1 MSQGAQRRR
10 IARRINRAG
19 VAVTPATLDR
29 LVAYYELLETW
40 NRKIN
45 LTAEVESDAA
55 VDRLLVE
62 PLVAAQSLPRRAAA
76 MIDIGSGSGSPAI
89 PMKLSAP
96 AVGLV
101 MVESKTRK
109 AAFLREVVRQLAM
122 GSAVVETGRF
132 EELLSRPDLRGVMDV
147 VTIRAVRLDHR
158 ALADLQEFLKPGGQI
173 FLFGGSTIP
182 VRDPIRLP
190 LSLSGATPLVEP
202 LRSKLYRLVK
212 AAEPGGRRAAG

>member
-1 MSQGAQRRR
+1 MAQGAQRRR
-10 IARRINRAG
+10 IMRRINRAG
-19 VAVTPATLDR
+19 VTLSAPVLDR
-29 LVAYYELLETW
+29 LVAYYELLELW

-45 LTAEVESDAA
+45 LTAEVASDAA

-62 PLVAAQSLPRRAAA
+62 PMVAAQSLPGHAAA

-89 PMKLSAP
+89 PMKLSVP
-96 AVGLV
+96 AVDLV

-122 GSAVVETGRF
+122 GSAVVETQRF
-132 EELLSRPDLRGVMDV
+132 EDLLFRPDLRGAMDV
-147 VTIRAVRLDHR
+147 VTIRAVRVDHR
-158 ALADLQEFLKPGGQI
+158 ALSGLQAFLRPGGQI

-182 VRDPIRLP
+182 VRDAIPPP
-190 LSLSGATPLVEP
+190 LALVGATPLVEP

-212 AAEPGGRRAAG
+212 AADLVRDRAE